1 MWCEQMRKY
10 TQNFGLEIVV
20 KEGDFGDPRDGMRKT
35 L

>member
-1 MWCEQMRKY
+1 MWCEQKY

-20 KEGDFGDPRDGMRKT
+20 KEGDFGDLRDGRRKT